1 MCEQSHRSAMPQ
13 EADAVMVAAITVAAM
28 TTPAPIKDRNT
39 PDTAFALPPSS
50 LK

>member
-1 MCEQSHRSAMPQ
+1 MSSNA
-13 EADAVMVAAITVAAM
+13 EAARLVAESDDGTVAAM
-28 TTPAPIKDRNT
+28 PTPAPIKDRNT